1 MATTLKQACQ
11 QLSVCGSIVHYECAV
26 RRDAKKTRRY
36 LRGCLASI
44 SLCVPE
50 DAQAAVPNLE
60 YDMLRVIVKVDPRP
74 KAL

>member
-36 LRGCLASI
+36 LRVMF
-44 SLCVPE
+44 SLDQFVRLKML
-50 DAQAAVPNLE
+50 QAAVPNLE
-60 YDMLRVIVKVDPRP
+60 YDMLSYRKG
-74 KAL
+74 